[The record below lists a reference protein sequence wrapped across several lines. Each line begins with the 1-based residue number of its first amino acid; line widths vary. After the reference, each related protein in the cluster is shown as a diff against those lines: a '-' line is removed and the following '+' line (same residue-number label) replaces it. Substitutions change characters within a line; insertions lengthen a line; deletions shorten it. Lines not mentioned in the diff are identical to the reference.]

1 MPFTGKLRVA
11 EAILIMQVITVIMV
25 SIYIADIQYSRQI
38 NMANQRALLTL
49 TNETAQLIE
58 QQGDVSLQQ
67 LDAKLDKLI
76 NSTSGTK
83 Q

>member
-76 NSTSGTK
+76 NSTGGTK

>member
-76 NSTSGTK
+76 NSTNGTK